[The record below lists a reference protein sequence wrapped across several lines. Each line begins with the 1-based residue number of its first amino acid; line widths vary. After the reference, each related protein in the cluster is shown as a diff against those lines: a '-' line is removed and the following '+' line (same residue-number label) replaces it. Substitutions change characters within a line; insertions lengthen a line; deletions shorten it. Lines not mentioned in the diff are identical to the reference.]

1 MPKTIADEHIALVEF
16 AAPPADIEAITEEE
30 WNAAEPLQCRI
41 MDFRLSPVA
50 SDTVQQSE
58 LCEGNN
64 AQVPTKSNYE
74 GSITIFRYLDAD
86 GIPDP
91 VNDVAFDSFR
101 LKGTTHYLGVRQGPE
116 HDAAAADGQ
125 EYSYFEAIQDH
136 PTEPTDRGGFIR
148 KEVVLLV
155 QKAALDKVIGGES

>member
-1 MPKTIADEHIALVEF
+1 MPKSLADEHIALVEF

-30 WNAAEPLQCRI
+30 WDAAEPLQCRI

-58 LCEGNN
+58 LCVATN

-74 GSITIFRYLDAD
+74 GNITIFRYLDAD

-91 VNDVAFDSFR
+91 ANDVAFDSFR

-116 HDAAAADGQ
+116 HDAAAEDGQ
-125 EYSYFEAIQDH
+125 EYSYYEVIQDT
-136 PTEPTDRGGFIR
+136 PGDPTDRDGFIR
-148 KEVVLLV
+148 KEVQLYV
-155 QKAALDKVIGGES
+155 QKAALDMVIGGES